1 MEIQCTD
8 KKTFELTD
16 GAGKLGHISYESL
29 FTHSGIAVVG
39 NEHFEID
46 TAGIFNSTISVTH
59 EAINVASLQMSWKG
73 DIIIFFQ
80 NSGEFILKAN
90 GIFRSK
96 YVLEDSNKQPLLL
109 LTPDFNWRKFNYN
122 YGITYDKK
130 PENIL
135 LVLLAAYAANY
146 YIAAMSGVY

>member
-1 MEIQCTD
+1 MEIKCTD

-16 GAGKLGHISYESL
+16 GAEKLGHISYDSL
-29 FTHSGIAVVG
+29 FTHSATAVVG
-39 NEHFEID
+39 DDHFEID
-46 TAGIFNSTISVTH
+46 TAGIFNSTISVIH
-59 EAINVASLQMSWKG
+59 KAINVASLQMSWKG

-80 NSGEFILKAN
+80 NSGQFILKAN

-96 YVLEDSNKQPLLL
+96 YVLEDQNKQPLLL

-122 YGITYDKK
+122 YSITYDRK

-146 YIAAMSGVY
+146 YIATMSGVY

>member
-8 KKTFELTD
+8 KKTFELTN
-16 GAGKLGHISYESL
+16 GGEKLGHISYESL

-39 NEHFEID
+39 NEHFEIE
-46 TAGIFNSTISVTH
+46 TAGIFNSTISVTQ
-59 EAINVASLQMSWKG
+59 EAINVACLQMSWKG

-96 YVLEDSNKQPLLL
+96 YVLEDINKQPLLL

-122 YGITYDKK
+122 YGITYDRK

-146 YIAAMSGVY
+146 YIAAMSGV